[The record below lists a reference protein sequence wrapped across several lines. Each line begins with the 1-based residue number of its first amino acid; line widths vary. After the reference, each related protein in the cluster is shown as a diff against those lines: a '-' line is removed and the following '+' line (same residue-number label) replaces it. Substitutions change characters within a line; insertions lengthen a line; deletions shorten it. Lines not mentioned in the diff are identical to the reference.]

1 MGRIR
6 TIRPEFWSD
15 ETIADLDD
23 LSKLVY
29 IGTWNL
35 ADDSGFFSW
44 SVRGIAAE
52 LFRFERPERREKKVA
67 RALEALEALGR
78 IRVLACGKHAIV
90 PRFERHQRLAG
101 TTRQVR
107 TIERAHAGECMV
119 PDDPRESP
127 TIPDGKRDVEESRG
141 KESREEVTRARAGS
155 GEPNGRLSQA
165 QEAELRE
172 LLANPKTTAAAKKA
186 AIRTLERYG
195 LEIEGENDAGK

>member
-107 TIERAHAGECMV
+107 TIERAHAGECGI
-119 PDDPRESP
+119 PYDPRGSP
-127 TIPDGKRDVEESRG
+127 TIPDGKRDERRGEGRRVERG
-141 KESREEVTRARAGS
+141 NARARR
-155 GEPNGRLSQA
+155 ERKNGRLSSE
-165 QEAELRE
+165 QEAEIRE